1 MSALR
6 AAHPVFR
13 RRRFF
18 SGRAV
23 RQKGRPGLPDIAW
36 FAPDGSEMT
45 DDDWK
50 SGFAKSL
57 GVYLNGDGIPDLDV
71 RGQRVTDDSF
81 VLLLNAHFEPIDFTL
96 PKKKFGAS
104 WVPVIYTADDVNDE
118 SKPYDAGAK
127 VTVDSRSV
135 MVLQAH
141 APE

>member
-1 MSALR
+1 
-6 AAHPVFR
+6 
-13 RRRFF
+13 
-18 SGRAV
+18 
-23 RQKGRPGLPDIAW
+23 
-36 FAPDGSEMT
+36 MT

-57 GVYLNGDGIPDLDV
+57 GVFLNGDGIPDLDV
-71 RGQRVTDDSF
+71 RGQRITDDSF

-104 WVPVIYTADDVNDE
+104 WVPVIYTADDANDE